1 MKIGDEHEFKAE
13 ERHRQL
19 LTAIRVA
26 SKHARDWRIGF
37 DIVLIIIRTLLALI
51 LWRVW

>member
-1 MKIGDEHEFKAE
+1 MKLNDDHEFRAQ

-19 LTAIRVA
+19 LTAIRIA
-26 SKHARDWRIGF
+26 SEQARHWRIGF
-37 DIVLIIIRTLLALI
+37 DIVLIVICTLLALI